1 MANTAKVLTVDPQ
14 LEAISQI
21 SAKAILMAQDILAL
35 PYQPGAVST
44 QHPAFNQVNAE
55 YGAWLNSH
63 PADQARKRRA
73 AVRVIM
79 KRGRC
84 TRYLATRAYDGLRA
98 AGCL

>member
-14 LEAISQI
+14 REAISQI
-21 SAKAILMAQDILAL
+21 SAKAVLMAQDILAL
-35 PYQPGAVST
+35 PYQPSVNF
-44 QHPAFNQVNAE
+44 QHVNAT
-55 YGAWLNSH
+55 YGAA
-63 PADQARKRRA
+63 ADQARKRRA

>member
-1 MANTAKVLTVDPQ
+1 MPKTAKKVLTVDPQ

-35 PYQPGAVST
+35 PYQPGSVSP
-44 QHPAFNQVNAE
+44 QHPAFNQVNAT
-55 YGAWLNSH
+55 YGA
-63 PADQARKRRA
+63 AAEQARKRRV

-84 TRYLATRAYDGLRA
+84 SRHLASRAYDGLRA

>member
-21 SAKAILMAQDILAL
+21 SAKAVLMAQDILAL
-35 PYQPGAVST
+35 PYHPCVNF
-44 QHPAFNQVNAE
+44 QHVNAT
-55 YGAWLNSH
+55 YGA
-63 PADQARKRRA
+63 AAEQARKRRA
-73 AVRVIM
+73 AIRVIM

>member
-21 SAKAILMAQDILAL
+21 SAKAVLMAQDILAL

-44 QHPAFNQVNAE
+44 QHPAFNQVNAK
-55 YGAWLNSH
+55 YGAA
-63 PADQARKRRA
+63 ADQARKRRA

-79 KRGRC
+79 RRGRC
-84 TRYLATRAYDGLRA
+84 TRYIATRTYDGLRA

>member
-21 SAKAILMAQDILAL
+21 SAKAVLMAQDILAL
-35 PYQPGAVST
+35 PYQLSVNF
-44 QHPAFNQVNAE
+44 QHVNAT
-55 YGAWLNSH
+55 YGAA
-63 PADQARKRRA
+63 ADQARKRRA

>member
-1 MANTAKVLTVDPQ
+1 MAKSQVLTVDPQ

-21 SAKAILMAQDILAL
+21 SAKAVLMAQDILAL
-35 PYQPGAVST
+35 PYKPGVNF
-44 QHPAFNQVNAE
+44 QHVNAT
-55 YGAWLNSH
+55 YGAA
-63 PADQARKRRA
+63 ADQARKRRA

>member
-1 MANTAKVLTVDPQ
+1 MANTAEVLTVDPQ

-21 SAKAILMAQDILAL
+21 SAKAVLMAQDILAL
-35 PYQPGAVST
+35 PY
-44 QHPAFNQVNAE
+44 H
-55 YGAWLNSH
+55 LNSVSSQPVIEV
-63 PADQARKRRA
+63 PAAEDARKRRA
-73 AVRVIM
+73 AIRVIM

>member
-21 SAKAILMAQDILAL
+21 SAKAVLMAQDILAL
-35 PYQPGAVST
+35 PYQPGVNS
-44 QHPAFNQVNAE
+44 QHVNAT
-55 YGAWLNSH
+55 YGAA
-63 PADQARKRRA
+63 ADQARKRRA

>member
-21 SAKAILMAQDILAL
+21 SAKAVLMAQDILAL
-35 PYQPGAVST
+35 PYKPSVNF
-44 QHPAFNQVNAE
+44 QHVNAE
-55 YGAWLNSH
+55 YGAA
-63 PADQARKRRA
+63 ADQARKRRA
-73 AVRVIM
+73 AGRVIM
-79 KRGRC
+79 KRGRG